1 MPHCT
6 GKEMNT
12 EGAKAAPACSVEDL
26 LVLDV
31 PELSMLPPAALEIWG
46 EHPQAPL
53 YLYPR
58 VGTPPRGEEK
68 LWPAWS
74 YQTPA
79 PKTPPTTPPRL
90 HRDPAHW
97 RRDQLRRKGRAYQQA
112 HPQGPPGAIPP
123 FPCGLIDPGPPALA
137 AGPPQ
142 GPPGAI
148 PPFPCGLI
156 DPGPPALAAGPPPW
170 ALFGEEMASPWE
182 AFGPRGGGAGF
193 PPPPEVSAADFAA
206 LLNSLGAAEAGAR
219 APNASPE
226 RPR

>member
-1 MPHCT
+1 MNPPAAAHRSHFGSSAPGYPAALSGFMPHCT

-26 LVLDV
+26 LVLDG

-112 HPQGPPGAIPP
+112 HPQGPPRGPGRHCDTL
-123 FPCGLIDPGPPALA
+123 PCSCSFSA
-137 AGPPQ
+137 ARVTNPLCVLQ
-142 GPPGAI
+142 VAVSV
-148 PPFPCGLI
+148 FVR
-156 DPGPPALAAGPPPW
+156 
-170 ALFGEEMASPWE
+170 FMVH
-182 AFGPRGGGAGF
+182 RGGTVNV
-193 PPPPEVSAADFAA
+193 PSSTCVQSSAD
-206 LLNSLGAAEAGAR
+206 R
-219 APNASPE
+219 
-226 RPR
+226 